1 MNAKAVSNQAG
12 TLYLVATPIG
22 HLDDL
27 TLRARRVLGE
37 VDRILAE
44 DTRHSRRLL
53 AHHGI
58 DTPLV
63 PFHEHNEDRR
73 QAQVIGWLEAG
84 QSLALISDAGTP
96 LINDPGFPLVRE
108 CRRRGIRVTPVPGPS
123 AVLAALSASGLP
135 TDRFCYQGFLPRQPV
150 ARRERLNAL
159 KDQPATLVFYESS
172 HRIAAA
178 LADMVEVLG
187 PDRPACVARE
197 LTKRHEE
204 FLNGTLEELAALVAA
219 DPDRR
224 RGEFVVVV
232 GAPPEEKAAAAADE
246 ARVLEVLLEELP
258 LKQAVS
264 LAARILGGN
273 RNQLYRRALA
283 RRGE

>member
-1 MNAKAVSNQAG
+1 MNAEAVSNQTG
-12 TLYLVATPIG
+12 VLYLVATPIG

-27 TLRARRVLGE
+27 TLRARRVLAE

-73 QAQVIGWLEAG
+73 QARVVGWLEAG
-84 QSLALISDAGTP
+84 HSLALISDAGTP

-108 CRRRGIRVTPVPGPS
+108 CRRRGIRVVPVPGPS

-135 TDRFCYQGFLPRQPV
+135 TDRFCYQGFLPRQPA
-150 ARRERLNAL
+150 ARRRRLEAL
-159 KDQPATLVFYESS
+159 ADLPATLVFLESA
-172 HRIAAA
+172 HRIDGA
-178 LADMVEVLG
+178 LADLAEVLG
-187 PDRPACVARE
+187 EERPACLARE
-197 LTKRHEE
+197 ITKRHEE
-204 FLNGTLEELAALVAA
+204 FINGTLGELAALVAS

-232 GAPPEEKAAAAADE
+232 GPPPAEDGGAAADE

-258 LKQAVS
+258 LKQAVN
-264 LAARILGGN
+264 LAARILGGS

-283 RRGE
+283 RRQG